1 MKKLGVR
8 IAEWNYTIG
17 IEMKNPVTERIKEYL
32 LSGGLFNPELMEH
45 QKVRD
50 LLVEAAAEI
59 KRLEEYEW
67 MYKELND
74 E

>member
-1 MKKLGVR
+1 
-8 IAEWNYTIG
+8 
-17 IEMKNPVTERIKEYL
+17 MKNPVTERIKE
-32 LSGGLFNPELMEH
+32 
-45 QKVRD
+45 
-50 LLVEAAAEI
+50 AAEI

>member
-1 MKKLGVR
+1 MS
-8 IAEWNYTIG
+8 
-17 IEMKNPVTERIKEYL
+17 NPVTERIKEYL

-67 MYKELND
+67 MYKELNR
-74 E
+74 

>member
-1 MKKLGVR
+1 MR

-67 MYKELND
+67 MYKELTR
-74 E
+74 

>member
-67 MYKELND
+67 MYKELNR
-74 E
+74 

>member
-1 MKKLGVR
+1 MRKLGVR